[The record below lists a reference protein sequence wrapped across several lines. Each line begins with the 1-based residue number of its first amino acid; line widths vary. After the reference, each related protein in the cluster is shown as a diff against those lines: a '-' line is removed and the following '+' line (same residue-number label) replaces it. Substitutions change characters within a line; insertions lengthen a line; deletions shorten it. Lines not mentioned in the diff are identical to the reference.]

1 VATDWTAI
9 SLAALGVAGTISGG
23 FVGAWIQQRGQQ
35 WQERQRQRDLASE
48 VVGTLV
54 QLHGELTPDQVIP
67 KKQDLTSQEIRQL
80 DDETEAL
87 EVRSRAAVAQLFA
100 LAARH
105 PSDEVRNLALQL
117 AEALPGALVSAS
129 RGALSHIRDAPSRVE
144 DRARAETD
152 HAKVRRLLAAL
163 L

>member
-1 VATDWTAI
+1 MKPDGWWPIRTWIDRRGMLPRNGRLGGQVATDWTAI

-87 EVRSRAAVAQLFA
+87 EVRSRAAVAQLF
-100 LAARH
+100 
-105 PSDEVRNLALQL
+105 VRWPRGT
-117 AEALPGALVSAS
+117 LPTRSVTWRCSSL
-129 RGALSHIRDAPSRVE
+129 RPCQE
-144 DRARAETD
+144 P
-152 HAKVRRLLAAL
+152 
-163 L
+163 